1 MPQSTDLISSIQDQ
15 FVDIIEVYANY
26 FVKLSAKNHSPKN
39 ITVAVFKANIEN
51 LEKFR
56 IKELKKLNDKDIE
69 KKFNPTSINYIS
81 RSLDV
86 PRETIRRNIL
96 TLVDNSELIRSDEGL
111 FVSEK
116 WIKNNIDKI
125 ISEVIDLIDK
135 SNDLTKK
142 IDRKS

>member
-15 FVDIIEVYANY
+15 FIDIIEVYANY

-96 TLVDNSELIRSDEGL
+96 TLVDNSELIRRDEGL

-116 WIKNNIDKI
+116 WIKKNIDKI

>member
-1 MPQSTDLISSIQDQ
+1 MCIRDS
-15 FVDIIEVYANY
+15 
-26 FVKLSAKNHSPKN
+26 
-39 ITVAVFKANIEN
+39 
-51 LEKFR
+51 
-56 IKELKKLNDKDIE
+56 
-69 KKFNPTSINYIS
+69 
-81 RSLDV
+81 V

-96 TLVDNSELIRSDEGL
+96 TLVDSSELIRSDEGL

-116 WIKNNIDKI
+116 WIKKNIDKI

>member
-15 FVDIIEVYANY
+15 FIDIIEVYANY

-116 WIKNNIDKI
+116 WIKKNIDKI
-125 ISEVIDLIDK
+125 ISEVVDLIDK